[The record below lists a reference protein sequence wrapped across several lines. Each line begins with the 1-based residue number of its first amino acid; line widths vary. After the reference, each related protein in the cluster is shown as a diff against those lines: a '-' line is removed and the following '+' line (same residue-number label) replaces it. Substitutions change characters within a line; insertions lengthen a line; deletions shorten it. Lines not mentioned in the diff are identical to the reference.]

1 MSRPVL
7 FSNFNE
13 TYFNFL
19 NFIKKHM
26 ENDKKFNLF
35 YNKNLI
41 IKQTNVKLIIRTW
54 YNRITRNY
62 YDKIMNQ
69 DFDFFLNKSY
79 EDDVIKDNTS
89 GESPMLLIQYISN
102 FKTLFPSLE
111 ESIKTEFITYM
122 IKLTHLSFLYFK
134 E

>member
-79 EDDVIKDNTS
+79 EEDVLKDNTS

>member
-1 MSRPVL
+1 MSKQVL

-13 TYFNFL
+13 NYFNFL

-26 ENDKKFNLF
+26 ENDSKYKLF

-41 IKQTNVKLIIRTW
+41 IKQTNIKLIIRTW

-62 YDKIMNQ
+62 YNEIMDQN
-69 DFDFFLNKSY
+69 FDFFLNKSY
-79 EDDVIKDNTS
+79 EDDVVKDNTS
-89 GESPMLLIQYISN
+89 GESPMLLIQYITN

-111 ESIKTEFITYM
+111 VSVKNEFISYM
-122 IKLTHLSFLYFK
+122 VKLTHLSFLYFK

>member
-1 MSRPVL
+1 MSKQLL

-13 TYFNFL
+13 NYFNFL

-26 ENDKKFNLF
+26 ENDSKYKLF

-41 IKQTNVKLIIRTW
+41 IKQTNIKLIIRTW

-62 YDKIMNQ
+62 YNEIMDQN
-69 DFDFFLNKSY
+69 FDFFLNKSY
-79 EDDVIKDNTS
+79 EEDVIKDNTS
-89 GESPMLLIQYISN
+89 GESPMLLIQYITN

-111 ESIKTEFITYM
+111 VSIKNEFISYM
-122 IKLTHLSFLYFK
+122 VKLTHLSFLYFK

>member
-1 MSRPVL
+1 MSKQVL

-13 TYFNFL
+13 NYFNFL

-26 ENDKKFNLF
+26 ENDSKYKLF

-41 IKQTNVKLIIRTW
+41 IKQTNIKLIIRTW

-62 YDKIMNQ
+62 YNEIMDQN
-69 DFDFFLNKSY
+69 FDFFLNKSY
-79 EDDVIKDNTS
+79 EEDVIKDNTS
-89 GESPMLLIQYISN
+89 GESPMLLIQYITN

-111 ESIKTEFITYM
+111 VSIKNEFISYM
-122 IKLTHLSFLYFK
+122 VKLTHLSFLYFK

>member
-1 MSRPVL
+1 MSKQVL

-13 TYFNFL
+13 NYFNFL

-26 ENDKKFNLF
+26 ENDSKYKLF

-41 IKQTNVKLIIRTW
+41 IKQTNIKLIIRTW

-62 YDKIMNQ
+62 YNEIMDQN
-69 DFDFFLNKSY
+69 FDFFLNKSY
-79 EDDVIKDNTS
+79 EEDVVKDNTS
-89 GESPMLLIQYISN
+89 GESPMLLIQYITN

-111 ESIKTEFITYM
+111 VSIKNEFISYM
-122 IKLTHLSFLYFK
+122 VKLTHLSFLYFK

>member
-19 NFIKKHM
+19 NFIKKNM

>member
-1 MSRPVL
+1 MSKQLL

-13 TYFNFL
+13 IYFNFL

-26 ENDKKFNLF
+26 ENDSKYKLF

-41 IKQTNVKLIIRTW
+41 IKQTNIKLIIRTW

-79 EDDVIKDNTS
+79 EEDVVKDNTS

-111 ESIKTEFITYM
+111 VSVKNEFITYM
-122 IKLTHLSFLYFK
+122 VKLTHLSFLYFK

>member
-1 MSRPVL
+1 MSKQVL

-13 TYFNFL
+13 NYFNFL

-26 ENDKKFNLF
+26 ENDSKYKSF

-41 IKQTNVKLIIRTW
+41 IKQTNIKLIIRTW

-62 YDKIMNQ
+62 YNEIMDQN
-69 DFDFFLNKSY
+69 FDFFLNKSY
-79 EDDVIKDNTS
+79 EEDVIKDNTS
-89 GESPMLLIQYISN
+89 GESPMLLIQYITN

-111 ESIKTEFITYM
+111 VSIKNEFISYM
-122 IKLTHLSFLYFK
+122 VKLTHLSFLYFK

>member
-111 ESIKTEFITYM
+111 ESVKTEFITYM

>member
-35 YNKNLI
+35 YSKNLI
-41 IKQTNVKLIIRTW
+41 IKQTNIKLIIRTW

-79 EDDVIKDNTS
+79 EEDVVKDNTS

>member
-1 MSRPVL
+1 MSKQLL

-13 TYFNFL
+13 NYFNFL

-26 ENDKKFNLF
+26 ENDSKYKLF

-41 IKQTNVKLIIRTW
+41 IKQTNIKLIIRTW

-62 YDKIMNQ
+62 YNEIMDQN
-69 DFDFFLNKSY
+69 FDFFLNKSY
-79 EDDVIKDNTS
+79 EEDVVKDNTS
-89 GESPMLLIQYISN
+89 GESPMLLIQYITN

-111 ESIKTEFITYM
+111 VSIKNEFISYM
-122 IKLTHLSFLYFK
+122 VKLTHLSFLYFK

>member
-1 MSRPVL
+1 MSKQVL

-13 TYFNFL
+13 NYFNFL

-26 ENDKKFNLF
+26 ENDSKYKLF

-41 IKQTNVKLIIRTW
+41 IKQTNIKLIIRTW
-54 YNRITRNY
+54 YNRLTRNY
-62 YDKIMNQ
+62 YNEIMDQN
-69 DFDFFLNKSY
+69 FDFFLNKSY
-79 EDDVIKDNTS
+79 EEDVIKDNTS
-89 GESPMLLIQYISN
+89 GESPMLLIQYITN

-111 ESIKTEFITYM
+111 VSIKNEFISYM
-122 IKLTHLSFLYFK
+122 VKLTHLSFLYFK